1 MRNINIIH
9 IAFFLLTFS
18 ALSQEYPVT
27 EIPEELKDGMDAVT
41 RYHSGEFEVLSISK
55 AKFRTKR
62 VITIL
67 NKDGNHNALLTVYY
81 DDLRN
86 VNEFQAVKYDANGK
100 KIDKLKK
107 SDLNDESAVSGGTF
121 FDDSR
126 VLWYDFRQD
135 DFPYTIEFEYETTYK
150 FLYSI
155 PDWAF
160 IDAYNESV
168 EYSSYTVKSPAS
180 LTPRY
185 KSINTGN
192 PVVSENN
199 GTFSATWTE
208 ENMRA
213 IPYEPY
219 SKPLGD
225 IAPKVILS
233 PGLFEFEGYK
243 GDMSTWDGIAQWQN
257 KLNEG
262 RDNLPAATIEK
273 IKKLTSGMSDYEK
286 TKTIYEYMQNNTR
299 YVSLQLGIGG
309 FQPFA
314 AKFVDE
320 EGYGDC
326 KALSFYTQSL
336 LKSVGVNSHY
346 TWVSAGNNPPQ
357 VDPDF
362 PNDTFNHIILCV
374 PNKGDTLW
382 LECTN
387 QVMPFGFLGDFTS
400 DRDVFLITDDG
411 GKIVKTPSY
420 DHNDNFQTIKSE
432 VELFEDGNANIK
444 SNVLYSGLTYDSKI
458 GVLNGGKE
466 RQKKWLENNIK
477 ISSFILE
484 EFKFKNNK
492 DLIPTAELEAR
503 LVARNLTSQSG
514 SRYFLQP
521 NLMNKNV
528 FIPNKDSDRRRQ
540 INISYDVSE
549 TDSIYYTL
557 PENYV
562 VEAFFNPIEISSQ
575 FGTYKAEITQLDDGR
590 ILYLRSYNQN
600 KGLYDPSLYQEFTDF
615 HKRVVRADKKR
626 ISFKKKT

>member
-1 MRNINIIH
+1 MKICKLIF
-9 IAFFLLTFS
+9 AFSLLASFTQVI
-18 ALSQEYPVT
+18 SQDYPADQ
-27 EIPEELKDGMDAVT
+27 IPMELKNGKNAVI
-41 RYHSGEFEVLSISK
+41 RFHSGEFEILSRSK
-55 AKFRTKR
+55 AKYKEKK
-62 VITIL
+62 VVTIL
-67 NKDGNHNALLTVYY
+67 NKDGNHHAQVATLY
-81 DDLRN
+81 DKLIQ
-86 VNEFQAVKYDANGK
+86 VNNIEANKYDAGGK
-100 KIDKLKK
+100 RIAKIRK
-107 SDLNDESAVSGGTF
+107 SDFNDESYYGGSF
-121 FDDSR
+121 YEDNR
-126 VLWYDFRQD
+126 VLWYDLEQD
-135 DFPYTIEFEYETTYK
+135 KFPYTIELEYEITYK
-150 FLYSI
+150 FLYFI
-155 PDWAF
+155 PDWSF
-160 IDAYNESV
+160 IERYKESV
-168 EYSSYTVKSPAS
+168 EHSSYTIKSPQDFI
-180 LTPRY
+180 PRY
-185 KSINTGN
+185 KTINAKDPKITTDN
-192 PVVSENN
+192 E
-199 GTFSATWTE
+199 TTILTWTE
-208 ENMRA
+208 KSIQA

-219 SKPLGD
+219 SKPLRE

-262 RDNLPAATIEK
+262 RDNLSAETIEK

-286 TKTIYEYMQNNTR
+286 TKKIYEYMQNNTR
-299 YVSLQLGIGG
+299 YVSIQLGIGG
-309 FQPFA
+309 FQPFT

-346 TWVSAGNNPPQ
+346 TWVSAGDNPPQ

-362 PNDTFNHIILCV
+362 PSDTFNHIILCV

-444 SNVLYSGLTYDSKI
+444 SDILYSGLRYDNKI
-458 GVLNGGKE
+458 GILNGGKE
-466 RQKKWLENNIK
+466 RQKKWLENNLK

-484 EFKFKNNK
+484 EFEFKNNK
-492 DLIPTAELEAR
+492 DLIPTAELKAS
-503 LVARNLTSQSG
+503 LLARNLTSQSG

-521 NLMNKNV
+521 NLMNKNT

-562 VEAFFNPIEISSQ
+562 VEAFFNPIEIDSQ

-590 ILYLRSYNQN
+590 VLYLRSYTQN

-615 HKRVVRADKKR
+615 HKRIVRADKKR